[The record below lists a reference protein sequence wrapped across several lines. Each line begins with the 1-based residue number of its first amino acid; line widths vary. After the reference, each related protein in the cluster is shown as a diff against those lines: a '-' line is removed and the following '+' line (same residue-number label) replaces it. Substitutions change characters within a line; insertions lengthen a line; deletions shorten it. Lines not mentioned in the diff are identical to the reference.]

1 MRSQCTPL
9 YSSSYEEKE
18 KEVVTDVSENLRAL
32 IPGMIIE
39 YKKKVGDKVKA
50 GETVI
55 VLEAMKMFNNLDA
68 PIDGAIKNIDYKA
81 GDSVSKGD
89 VLCYI
94 ERISE

>member
-1 MRSQCTPL
+1 
-9 YSSSYEEKE
+9 
-18 KEVVTDVSENLRAL
+18 
-32 IPGMIIE
+32 MIIE

-68 PIDGAIKNIDYKA
+68 SIDGEIKNIDYKA

-94 ERISE
+94 EKSSE